1 MEAVTM
7 TLNTI
12 IITVYIKELSLCKR
26 NMYLVIDL
34 NGLKTSLCIMQTA
47 ASRSGFRG
55 WSTSNC
61 PHETG
66 RYRTVLLSPDVET
79 LSLRP
84 DLITIIR

>member
-1 MEAVTM
+1 M

-12 IITVYIKELSLCKR
+12 TITVYIKELSLCKR

-34 NGLKTSLCIMQTA
+34 NGLKTLCIMQTA

-61 PHETG
+61 THETG